1 MVRMTPPAR
10 SLRSD
15 AARNRK
21 LLLAAAE
28 EEFAKRGMDASIA
41 DIARRAG
48 VAKGTVFRH
57 FATKEELVAVVV
69 GDHFASLSAVAGDL
83 LESAD
88 PRCALLE
95 FLTVAAEQLQHQD
108 LVFLQ
113 AVTEGDPTV
122 TECRNQLLAR
132 TNALVDRAQE
142 AGGIRSDV
150 TGSDIL
156 LILCALVHTIGLG
169 TEQTPYSWRRHL
181 VILFD
186 GLRSQ
191 GASPLPGPVP
201 ERL

>member
-1 MVRMTPPAR
+1 MTLPAR

-15 AARNRK
+15 AARNRE

-28 EEFAKRGMDASIA
+28 EEFTKRGMDASIA

-69 GDHFASLSAVAGDL
+69 GGHFVSLSAVAGEL

-88 PRCALLE
+88 PTGALLE

-122 TECRNQLLAR
+122 TERRNQLHAR

-156 LILCALVHTIGLG
+156 LILCALVHTVGLR
-169 TEQTPYSWRRHL
+169 TEQTPDSWRRHL
-181 VILFD
+181 IILFD
-186 GLRSQ
+186 GLRPQ

>member
-1 MVRMTPPAR
+1 MALSAR

-15 AARNRK
+15 AARNRE

-28 EEFAKRGMDASIA
+28 EEFAKRGMDASVA

-69 GDHFASLSAVAGDL
+69 GGHFVSLSTVAGAL

-88 PRCALLE
+88 PTAALLE
-95 FLTVAAEQLQHQD
+95 FLTVAAQQLQHQD
-108 LVFLQ
+108 LAFLQ
-113 AVTEGDPTV
+113 EVTEGDPTV
-122 TECRNQLLAR
+122 TECRSQLHAG
-132 TNALVDRAQE
+132 TSALVDRAQE

-150 TGSDIL
+150 TGADIL
-156 LILCALVHTIGLG
+156 LLLCALVHTIGLR
-169 TEQTPYSWRRHL
+169 TEPTPDSWRRHL
-181 VILFD
+181 IILFD
-186 GLRSQ
+186 GLRPQ
-191 GASPLPGPVP
+191 GASPLPDPAP

>member
-1 MVRMTPPAR
+1 MTLSAR

-15 AARNRK
+15 AARNRE

-41 DIARRAG
+41 DVARRAG

-69 GDHFASLSAVAGDL
+69 GGHFASLSAVAGEL
-83 LESAD
+83 RESAD
-88 PRCALLE
+88 PTGALLE

-113 AVTEGDPTV
+113 EVTEGDPRV
-122 TECRNQLLAR
+122 TECRNQLHAG
-132 TNALVDRAQE
+132 TKALVDRAQE

-156 LILCALVHTIGLG
+156 LILCALVHTIGLR
-169 TEQTPYSWRRHL
+169 TEQTPDSWRRHL
-181 VILFD
+181 IILFD
-186 GLRSQ
+186 GLRPQ
-191 GASPLPGPVP
+191 GASPLPGPAP
-201 ERL
+201 EQL

>member
-1 MVRMTPPAR
+1 MTLSAR

-15 AARNRK
+15 AARNRE

-28 EEFAKRGMDASIA
+28 EEFTKRGMDASIA
-41 DIARRAG
+41 DVARRAG

-69 GDHFASLSAVAGDL
+69 GGHFASLSAVAGEL
-83 LESAD
+83 RESAD
-88 PRCALLE
+88 PTGALLE

-113 AVTEGDPTV
+113 EVTEGDPRV
-122 TECRNQLLAR
+122 TECRNQLHAG

-156 LILCALVHTIGLG
+156 LILCALVHTIGLR
-169 TEQTPYSWRRHL
+169 TEQTPDSWRRHL
-181 VILFD
+181 IILFD
-186 GLRSQ
+186 GLRPQ
-191 GASPLPGPVP
+191 GASPLPGPAP
-201 ERL
+201 EQL

>member
-1 MVRMTPPAR
+1 MTLPAR

-15 AARNRK
+15 AARNRE

-28 EEFAKRGMDASIA
+28 EEFSERGMDASIA
-41 DIARRAG
+41 GVARRAG

-69 GDHFASLSAVAGDL
+69 GGHFASLSAVAEGL

-88 PRCALLE
+88 PTDALLE

-113 AVTEGDPTV
+113 AVTEGNPTV

-132 TNALVDRAQE
+132 ANALVDRAQE
-142 AGGIRSDV
+142 ASGIRSDV

-156 LILCALVHTIGLG
+156 LILCALAHTVGLQ
-169 TEQTPYSWRRHL
+169 TEKSPISLRRHL
-181 VILFD
+181 SILFY
-186 GLRSQ
+186 GLRPQ
-191 GASPLPGPVP
+191 GVSPLPGPVP
-201 ERL
+201 ELL